1 MTCLSV
7 PSLFSFLQHEHF
19 MQIVLTEVKPL
30 ASLSSR
36 RPAIYA
42 YDYTAQSHTMQ
53 MPSVPVA
60 RFHYEPSPMQVRRGQ
75 QSVHFTM
82 NHGPCK

>member
-1 MTCLSV
+1 MTFVSV

-60 RFHYEPSPMQVRRGQ
+60 RFHYEPSPMQVRRGGRTTC
-75 QSVHFTM
+75 SSFYYE
-82 NHGPCK
+82 P

>member
-1 MTCLSV
+1 
-7 PSLFSFLQHEHF
+7 

-60 RFHYEPSPMQVRRGQ
+60 RFHYEPSPMQVDIGPDQLRY
-75 QSVHFTM
+75 VHCTYSTSDFGSPLVGAFKAF
-82 NHGPCK
+82 HGC